1 MREIIRRACTVWKP
15 DWQGKVLGRLSYVQG
30 EKNSVFYEEKV
41 REGRIISVS
50 LAGDGGDRLSMLLF
64 PQKNGIKR
72 EAPRG
77 GTALCSFSAEE
88 VREYSR
94 VLGDHNGIHQTERP
108 IVSGFQL
115 LEAVLRAY
123 PAESAEIS
131 FYYPIWS
138 GETIYAVRQ
147 GETVQGYTD
156 CLCFTVKT
164 ERKK

>member
-1 MREIIRRACTVWKP
+1 MRKRC
-15 DWQGKVLGRLSYVQG
+15 GKDGLFPFHWR
-30 EKNSVFYEEKV
+30 ETAATDRSVP
-41 REGRIISVS
+41 
-50 LAGDGGDRLSMLLF
+50 GDGKDNDGGGSTPSGGDRLSMLLF

-94 VLGDHNGIHQTERP
+94 SLGDHNSIHQTERP
-108 IVSGFQL
+108 IVSGFQI

-123 PAESAEIS
+123 PAESAEMS
-131 FYYPIWS
+131 FHYPVRS

-164 ERKK
+164 ETAK